1 MKADLIIGVCDQ
13 VLERGYELS
22 SSFIAMF
29 GTGLPHLVGFQAEQG
44 FTDNRA
50 EDYEPQGAVVFPRQ
64 PPGASRGVIEAT
76 GLPATPVAGQ
86 ATVPPILS
94 ASLLE
99 SIGCEMT
106 PRNPWQQHHRRK

>member
-22 SSFIAMF
+22 PSFIAMI

-44 FTDNRA
+44 FTDNGA
-50 EDYEPQGAVVFPRQ
+50 EGYEPHGAVVFPRQ
-64 PPGASRGVIEAT
+64 PPGASRGVVEAT

-86 ATVPPILS
+86 AVKPLTVGLAFAAYGLSPILS
-94 ASLLE
+94 ASRL
-99 SIGCEMT
+99 
-106 PRNPWQQHHRRK
+106 